1 MSKNKMPDIS
11 IEDIK
16 IILEIVNGKRIFPY
30 DNDILRIANFLAK
43 AGWSFE
49 CDGDRKVVIVK
60 RADPPLSRN

>member
-1 MSKNKMPDIS
+1 MLKEEMPDIN
-11 IEDIK
+11 IEDII
-16 IILEIVNGKRIFPY
+16 IILEILKGKRIFPY

>member
-1 MSKNKMPDIS
+1 MLKEEMPDIN
-11 IEDIK
+11 IEDII
-16 IILEIVNGKRIFPY
+16 IILEIVKGKRFFPY
-30 DNDILRIANFLAK
+30 DSDILRIANFLAK